1 MTKPGMSPLG
11 SLHPKIAEQVEVNKI
26 KIKKQP
32 AKRKSKRSMDK
43 EGEGLD
49 GRRVGG
55 SKKAKLGE
63 VEKGRHRPNVQQTSD
78 RNGVVTKE
86 NRSIIKEA
94 NQTTRPTRQPSSN
107 LSTSSSSPLIPSHP
121 LLPNYFPSR

>member
-1 MTKPGMSPLG
+1 MSPLG
-11 SLHPKIAEQVEVNKI
+11 SLHPKIAEQVEVNKV

-32 AKRKSKRSMDK
+32 AKHKSKCPMDK
-43 EGEGLD
+43 EGEGLG

-63 VEKGRHRPNVQQTSD
+63 VEKGRHRPNVQQTND
-78 RNGVVTKE
+78 GNGVVTNG
-86 NRSIIKEA
+86 NRSIIEESTRTN
-94 NQTTRPTRQPSSN
+94 NQTNETTIFQPLN
-107 LSTSSSSPLIPSHP
+107 ILLIPSHP